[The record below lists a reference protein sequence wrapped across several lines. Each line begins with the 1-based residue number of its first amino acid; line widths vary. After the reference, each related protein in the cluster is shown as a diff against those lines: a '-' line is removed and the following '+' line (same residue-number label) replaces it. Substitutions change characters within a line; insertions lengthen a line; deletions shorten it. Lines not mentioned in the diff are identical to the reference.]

1 MAENRIQIANNK
13 FECKQQIRM
22 QIANSNAN
30 SEFEK
35 PTKDSK
41 NKKEGIA
48 FSQSLVY
55 FVGLVEP

>member
-1 MAENRIQIANNK
+1 
-13 FECKQQIRM
+13 M